1 MGHCQSTSR
10 GFGTRGR
17 IGLCEVNMTD
27 KKIKETVAK
36 IIRMEFSK
44 RNLEVK
50 KLILFGSRA
59 RKEADPGSD
68 WDFLAVI
75 DREVSWA
82 EKREIW
88 YSLSLILAEK
98 DLTADILIKSEEEF
112 SRDKDD
118 KGKVTYYANKE
129 GAIA

>member
-1 MGHCQSTSR
+1 
-10 GFGTRGR
+10 
-17 IGLCEVNMTD
+17 MTD

-36 IIRMEFSK
+36 IIRMEFSM
-44 RNLEVK
+44 RNLEVR

-59 RKEADPGSD
+59 RKEADPDSD

-129 GAIA
+129 GAPA